1 MRSLV
6 LALLLAAVLVPAAR
20 AQNPRDPALQ
30 PQTSPN
36 YMPPSGEAAGQ
47 NAGAPVPGA
56 TRPNPPASDSVQA
69 ATGANTRS
77 DPPATGAL
85 GPVQPIPVSRLIGKT
100 LHASGDEKVGEVER
114 VVADGEGRTYLLVT
128 YRGLIGL
135 LGTKEVP
142 IPAAQVV
149 LRGDRLVTP
158 GITDQEIRRVPT
170 LDRNARPY
178 RDLDGQATAEIAS
191 GT

>member
-1 MRSLV
+1 MRPLA
-6 LALLLAAVLVPAAR
+6 LALLLAILAPAAQ
-20 AQNPRDPALQ
+20 AQNPTDPAPQ

-36 YMPPSGEAAGQ
+36 YMPPAGDAAGR
-47 NAGAPVPGA
+47 NAGAPVPGSA
-56 TRPNPPASDSVQA
+56 QPNPPASDSIQA

-85 GPVQPIPVSRLIGKT
+85 GPVQQVPVAQLIGRP

-114 VVADGEGRTYLLVT
+114 VVADGEGKTYLLVT
-128 YRGLIGL
+128 FRGLLGL

-142 IPAAQVV
+142 VPTAQVV

-158 GITDQEIRRVPT
+158 GITDQELRRVPT
-170 LDRNARPY
+170 LDRNARPH
-178 RDLDGQATAEIAS
+178 RDLDGQATAPIAS
-191 GT
+191 GN